1 MINKDLEKK
10 ILLLEDN
17 IKNFRKVMFEKEL
30 GDRKI
35 ILDLKN
41 NLSNA
46 SQLIRLNEL
55 NKKADI
61 EKKNVDI
68 LDREK
73 IRITNDSRLQQ
84 VSATFYPFFPSL

>member
-84 VSATFYPFFPSL
+84 VSAIFYPFFPSL

>member
-84 VSATFYPFFPSL
+84 VRFIFYPFFPSL

>member
-84 VSATFYPFFPSL
+84 VRFIFTLFSPFL